1 MGDVMYARLP
11 QRQSPVPD
19 GAAGASRRPSDPV
32 PRLAA
37 LQRSIGNAAATRALT
52 GTPVQR
58 YAEPDAERDIA
69 DTASYDR
76 ISQNGMIAVSGRQ
89 EAYADAGLIAAA
101 SGQLAAS
108 ERVRIR
114 LEAGRPVMIAGRT
127 LHRVLPVFA
136 STGAAEAAQANSDH
150 EPIAGESAEVRGTK
164 LDSYRRSVVQPPAAL
179 GLLLRDVARLA
190 GRGRPDERSVNEVHQ
205 RLLALAMENQGALW
219 AAANVPVNPL
229 LDPVEYLKT
238 AGRLIG
244 EIVVEYA
251 DSREPE
257 SAMQDLLIT
266 MPNDCQAAAQR
277 LLGTVMGELQ
287 QARAEP
293 AVGQNHYV
301 NLSGAPGRWNNH
313 FGAVIMRDGD
323 DTLTF
328 EAAADSTSRIGDGK
342 SVGYFALYGKHGTSQ
357 SFDED
362 LRRQN
367 VAGGG

>member
-1 MGDVMYARLP
+1 MYARLP
-11 QRQSPVPD
+11 QAQSPLPER
-19 GAAGASRRPSDPV
+19 AAGTSRRPSEPV
-32 PRLAA
+32 RRLAS
-37 LQRSIGNAAATRALT
+37 LQRGIGNAAVTRALA

-58 YAEPDAERDIA
+58 YTEPDAERDIA

-89 EAYADAGLIAAA
+89 EAYADAALIASA
-101 SGQLAAS
+101 SGALAAS

-114 LEAGRPVMIAGRT
+114 LEAGRSVVIAGRV

-136 STGAAEAAQANSDH
+136 STAAAEAAQANSAH

-179 GLLLRDVARLA
+179 GLLLQDVARLA
-190 GRGRPDERSVNEVHQ
+190 GKGRPGDGSVNGVHQ
-205 RLLALAMENQGALW
+205 RLLALAMENQGATW
-219 AAANVPVNPL
+219 AAANVPLNPL

-244 EIVVEYA
+244 VIVMEYA
-251 DSREPE
+251 GSREPE
-257 SAMQDLLIT
+257 SVMRELLIT

-277 LLGTVMGELQ
+277 LLGTRMGELQ

-293 AVGQNHYV
+293 GVGQNHYV
-301 NLSGAPGRWNNH
+301 NLSDAPGRWNNH

-328 EAAADSTSRIGDGK
+328 EAAADSTSRIGEGK
-342 SVGYFALYGKHGTSQ
+342 SLGYFALYGKHGTSQ

-367 VAGGG
+367 AAT

>member
-1 MGDVMYARLP
+1 MYARLP
-11 QRQSPVPD
+11 QRQSPLPER
-19 GAAGASRRPSDPV
+19 AAGVSRRPSDPV

-37 LQRSIGNAAATRALT
+37 LQRSIGNAAVTRALT

-58 YAEPDAERDIA
+58 YTEPDAERDIA
-69 DTASYDR
+69 DTVPYDR

-89 EAYADAGLIAAA
+89 EAYADAQLIEAA
-101 SGQLAAS
+101 SSALAAS

-114 LEAGRPVMIAGRT
+114 LEAGREVVVGGRV

-136 STGAAEAAQANSDH
+136 SREAAEAAQANSEH
-150 EPIAGESAEVRGTK
+150 EPLAGESAEARGTK
-164 LDSYRRSVVQPPAAL
+164 LDSYRQSVVQPPAAL
-179 GLLLRDVARLA
+179 GLLLQDVARLV
-190 GRGRPDERSVNEVHQ
+190 GRGRPSDGSVNGVHQ
-205 RLLALAMENQGALW
+205 RLLALAMENQGATW
-219 AAANVPVNPL
+219 AAANVPLNPL

-244 EIVVEYA
+244 VIVMEYA
-251 DSREPE
+251 GSREPE
-257 SAMQDLLIT
+257 RVMQELLIT

-277 LLGTVMGELQ
+277 LLGTRMGELQ

-301 NLSGAPGRWNNH
+301 NLSDAPGRWNNH

-328 EAAADSTSRIGDGK
+328 EAAADSTSRIGEGK
-342 SVGYFALYGKHGTSQ
+342 SLGYFALYGKHGTSQ

-367 VAGGG
+367 AAGGG